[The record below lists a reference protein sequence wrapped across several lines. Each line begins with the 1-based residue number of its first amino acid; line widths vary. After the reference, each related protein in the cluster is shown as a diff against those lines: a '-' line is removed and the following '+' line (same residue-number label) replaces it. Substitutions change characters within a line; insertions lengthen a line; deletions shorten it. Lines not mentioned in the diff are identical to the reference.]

1 MKEYLYHKETKQ
13 LASQI
18 TKDKVST
25 GLQYV
30 PISYSAD
37 GLLHYGDH
45 IILMNKQTGG
55 QLSIDIS
62 DKIVTT
68 DEAYAVTTSAAKK
81 QPSPEARA
89 VFIIQA
95 LDNPKAK
102 EGAAVQDFLRP
113 DRIVIGT
120 PKT

>member
-30 PISYSAD
+30 PISYSPD

-45 IILMNKQTGG
+45 IILMNKQTAG

-68 DEAYAVTTSAAKK
+68 D
-81 QPSPEARA
+81 
-89 VFIIQA
+89 
-95 LDNPKAK
+95 
-102 EGAAVQDFLRP
+102 
-113 DRIVIGT
+113 
-120 PKT
+120 